1 MPEEKRVDTED
12 KTAYTYSEIL
22 SYYKGKYKKADIKA
36 YWETLKVSK
45 ESKAA
50 AKAKAKAKEKAKA
63 KAKAKEKAKDA
74 PPKKPKPQRVI
85 KVGAK
90 FPNVDLHLGFPP
102 EKINMPER
110 LKGKKVIVVGLPGAF
125 TPC

>member
-1 MPEEKRVDTED
+1 MPEEKRIDTDD

-22 SYYKGKYKKADIKA
+22 AYYNGKYKKGEIKT
-36 YWETLKVSK
+36 YWEGLKIAK
-45 ESKAA
+45 ESKAKS
-50 AKAKAKAKEKAKA
+50 KAKAKAKEKAKA
-63 KAKAKEKAKDA
+63 KKEEKA
-74 PPKKPKPQRVI
+74 PKKPKPQRVI

-102 EKINMPER
+102 EKVNMPER
-110 LKGKKVIVVGLPGAF
+110 LKGKKVIVLGLPGAF